1 MADKEYGKV
10 IGTYRGKGKL
20 KLTNGNEL
28 PCHITIQQIETGL
41 IYITCRFAPKV
52 AQATSTIQFI
62 MNSSLQDVAC
72 VYGKTRDGMNFES
85 RGKLLITHAKVT
97 VFASPNKPAIMT
109 LVAQEVDF
117 WKENQC
123 HVEQY
128 RFGVVNFEFI
138 GNHPVK
144 TIIQDGIKQVESYH
158 LELELS
164 TSWGIAIVNPVPDY
178 KDVIDRIK
186 AQKSISVTCE
196 LFARPSEVTELHEVA
211 SKVDELCR
219 LLSLARGTKITWISA
234 EECMED
240 GKAHRIILRN
250 SVTWPFSSPALIDPR
265 NPQDTAIFIEK
276 VYPTYLKLRD
286 SYNLNIAIEQYL
298 DAKRATM
305 YLETRALAAVSL
317 LDFLQG
323 RYASQHGLSKIV
335 KLSNKEQEQIRLC
348 LKGIIESLRPNIND
362 DKFKEVLG
370 ENTLQEMMEKTSEL
384 NRRSYLNVLK
394 LWVHNLKLDIS
405 EDELSEVKC
414 TRNALVHNAKFR
426 STSSEGKTREYF
438 RIIRLIDQIFLKL
451 LGYDGYFIDINL
463 DTLQFDRH
471 MLNYTGSIEQQD
483 D

>member
-1 MADKEYGKV
+1 MASKEYSKV
-10 IGTYRGKGKL
+10 IRTYRGKGKL
-20 KLTNGNEL
+20 KLTNGDEF
-28 PCHITIQQIETGL
+28 PCYITIQQIETGL
-41 IYITCRFAPKV
+41 IYITCKFASKM
-52 AQATSTIQFI
+52 AQAAATIQFI
-62 MNSSLQDVAC
+62 MNSSLQDVEL

-85 RGKLLITHAKVT
+85 QGKLFIAHAKVT
-97 VFASPNKPAIMT
+97 VFASPNRPAMMT

-138 GNHPVK
+138 GNHPAK
-144 TIIQDGIKQVESYH
+144 RIIRDGTKRVEHFYIN
-158 LELELS
+158 LELK
-164 TSWGIAIVNPVPDY
+164 TPWGIVVADPVPDY
-178 KDVIDRIK
+178 DDAIRRIR
-186 AQKSISVTCE
+186 AQKGISVTCE
-196 LFARPSEVTELHEVA
+196 VVAKPSEVTELHAVA

-240 GKAHRIILRN
+240 GEAHRIILRN

-286 SYNLNIAIEQYL
+286 SYNLNIVIEQYL
-298 DAKRATM
+298 DAKRATV

-323 RYASQHGLSKIV
+323 RYASQCGLDKIV
-335 KLSNKEQEQIRLC
+335 SNFGNEKKKKLRIHLKEY
-348 LKGIIESLRPNIND
+348 LKELFPCIDGS
-362 DKFKEVLG
+362 
-370 ENTLQEMMEKTSEL
+370 TLNEMAEKVSEL
-384 NRRSYLNVLK
+384 NRRSYLNLLI
-394 LWVHNLKLDIS
+394 LWVRDLGLDMS
-405 EDELSEVKC
+405 QDELSKVKD
-414 TRNALVHNAKFR
+414 TRNSLVHDAKFR
-426 STSSEGKTREYF
+426 SDDSKGKTREYF
-438 RIIRLIDQIFLKL
+438 QVIRLIDQIFLKL

-483 D
+483 GSRGIA